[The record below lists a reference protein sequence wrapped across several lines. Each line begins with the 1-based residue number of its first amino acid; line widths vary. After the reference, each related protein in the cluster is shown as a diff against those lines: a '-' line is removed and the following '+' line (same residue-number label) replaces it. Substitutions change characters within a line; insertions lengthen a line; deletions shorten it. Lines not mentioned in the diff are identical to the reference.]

1 MSTAQPDS
9 AVSDTIKRETAARLV
24 FPDVARGVALL
35 GIAMANLPSAWLLLK
50 SPVLKDLAQL
60 NMFGAISEHG
70 LLRLLDQIAV
80 MFSAIFVH
88 NRGLPLFSTLLGFG
102 VGLITVS
109 LWRKNI
115 SLSAARA
122 IIARRYMFLA
132 IFGFVHCAL
141 LFYGDIMLSY
151 GIIGIS
157 MALLLTV
164 SDKIL
169 QRIAIITMSISFA
182 FSAVFA
188 VLIGFAGFDSFE
200 DSDTGFSDISAFLS
214 GSFLDISTPLGYYFM
229 NITTA
234 VGNIF
239 SAPIFALMYMPVMLI
254 GFTWARRAVL
264 QNVSQHRRELT
275 IWAALA
281 VLVMLGIGVPWGL
294 ALIGVLP
301 AAVGDAL
308 VMFNTMAAQVCGPG
322 LLAIFALAL
331 NSVQQR
337 LGTHAKPNSSKAK
350 GLMPGALRVFA
361 ALGKRSMS
369 GYLLQSVLFYILVL
383 PFTFNLAADL
393 TVSGLLLFSF
403 GVWLITLIAANI
415 LEHYNK
421 PGPFEALHRRI
432 SYGKNNWRITP
443 RKEQSPASQK

>member
-35 GIAMANLPSAWLLLK
+35 GIAMANLPS
-50 SPVLKDLAQL
+50 
-60 NMFGAISEHG
+60 
-70 LLRLLDQIAV
+70 QIAV

-102 VGLITVS
+102 VGLIAVS

-169 QRIAIITMSISFA
+169 QRIAIITMSIRSISFA

-200 DSDTGFSDISAFLS
+200 DSGTGFSDISAFLS
-214 GSFLDISTPLGYYFM
+214 DSFLDISTPLGYYFI

-294 ALIGVLP
+294 ASIGVLP

-337 LGTHAKPNSSKAK
+337 LSTHAKPNSSKAK

-421 PGPFEALHRRI
+421 PGAFEALHRRI